1 MQVAREQFS
10 LNFEPVAVR
19 KLALVAPSL
28 FFLEVQTARNQPAE
42 LCASRV
48 DLSLTA
54 QTPCLRKG
62 HRSILKLTPKPQF
75 ASNVASKL
83 FFLNPSRVTPNKGVG
98 GLAATA
104 GRHAKH
110 RPLTQSM
117 MAISACIHTQ
127 HTLGSRIM
135 GGSDQLTGIIVI
147 NRTTDTIGTTGKVY
161 PV

>member
-19 KLALVAPSL
+19 KLALAASL
-28 FFLEVQTARNQPAE
+28 QFFLEALTGRSRPAE
-42 LCASRV
+42 PSASTV
-48 DLSLTA
+48 DLSLTG
-54 QTPCLRKG
+54 QTLCLRKG

-98 GLAATA
+98 GLAVTA

-135 GGSDQLTGIIVI
+135 GGVT
-147 NRTTDTIGTTGKVY
+147 N
-161 PV
+161 